1 MHISNY
7 SDDKA
12 QVDISKLIN
21 DGVVKQYSGRIGCCV
36 RNYLIFKNDNHKYY
50 YNPDKLISN
59 TLLKKLF
66 NHLYIMSPKRLN
78 QKTKQSDVDARN
90 NYVSSFIDNLKQL
103 RVNDIEE
110 VAVKL
115 KYLNL
120 KEIIKLIKTNIPDK
134 KLALRLDGS
143 KDYVLSD
150 HTINKSIDGL
160 VYESRINEQERDYQK
175 LTDITELA
183 TDIKLIKFD
192 APKTRPAGGFFKY
205 LNNTKFD
212 FSRYGVFDEV
222 LKNNYNDNCLFLALK
237 AFQLDKDKLQ
247 LLKMFVLNR
256 IVPKCKL
263 KEIAI
268 KLDICIKLTSI
279 RNDNDIARPE
289 YFGDKDKSQYHIGL
303 IDEHYFAIEKTNITS
318 YCLLHYDEVKH
329 LNNANKI
336 YRKLPSGDYKT
347 ASDKFIDSYKLI
359 KILMQNKNI
368 LLEPIPFDEALMNTQ
383 FYDKIK
389 DFKTLEYP
397 PSCIKYETYE
407 IPCKTDYHKVYFDFE
422 TTTDGDRHEPYICRY
437 IDEDGLECEFIGD
450 ECGLEMLNN
459 LPNKECIM
467 LIAHN
472 ANYDCRFLL
481 QYLVSTKPIV
491 KSGKFLSISAIF
503 YRNFNKTDI
512 INIKIK
518 DSYRMMSMPLKAF
531 GKAFKLS
538 QSKELMPYKIYKKE
552 NIKKVYISI
561 LGGSSCFDT
570 QSDIDAFIANIDK
583 WDCRGGGHRYNDFD
597 IIKYASQYCKI
608 DCSVLKQGY
617 EVFRNWILEYTGLD
631 IDDYITI
638 QSIASRFKLKTGCY
652 DGVAQLSGVV

>member
-1 MHISNY
+1 
-7 SDDKA
+7 
-12 QVDISKLIN
+12 
-21 DGVVKQYSGRIGCCV
+21 
-36 RNYLIFKNDNHKYY
+36 
-50 YNPDKLISN
+50 
-59 TLLKKLF
+59 
-66 NHLYIMSPKRLN
+66 MSPKRIN

-150 HTINKSIDGL
+150 HTINKLIDGL
-160 VYESRINEQERDYQK
+160 VYESRVNEQERDYQK

-222 LKNNYNDNCLFLALK
+222 LKDNYNDNCLFLALK

-303 IDEHYFAIEKTNITS
+303 IDEHYFAIEKQT
-318 YCLLHYDEVKH
+318 LHH
-329 LNNANKI
+329 I
-336 YRKLPSGDYKT
+336 
-347 ASDKFIDSYKLI
+347 
-359 KILMQNKNI
+359 
-368 LLEPIPFDEALMNTQ
+368 
-383 FYDKIK
+383 
-389 DFKTLEYP
+389 
-397 PSCIKYETYE
+397 
-407 IPCKTDYHKVYFDFE
+407 VY
-422 TTTDGDRHEPYICRY
+422 
-437 IDEDGLECEFIGD
+437 
-450 ECGLEMLNN
+450 
-459 LPNKECIM
+459 
-467 LIAHN
+467 
-472 ANYDCRFLL
+472 
-481 QYLVSTKPIV
+481 
-491 KSGKFLSISAIF
+491 
-503 YRNFNKTDI
+503 
-512 INIKIK
+512 
-518 DSYRMMSMPLKAF
+518 
-531 GKAFKLS
+531 
-538 QSKELMPYKIYKKE
+538 
-552 NIKKVYISI
+552 
-561 LGGSSCFDT
+561 
-570 QSDIDAFIANIDK
+570 
-583 WDCRGGGHRYNDFD
+583 
-597 IIKYASQYCKI
+597 
-608 DCSVLKQGY
+608 
-617 EVFRNWILEYTGLD
+617 
-631 IDDYITI
+631 YITT
-638 QSIASRFKLKTGCY
+638 K
-652 DGVAQLSGVV
+652 